1 MREYHKRSVAKA
13 ISWRV
18 VATVTTMA
26 VVFAFTR
33 RVTLAVQVGAVE
45 VIAKLLFYYFHERA
59 WNWIGWGKLQH
70 PLAGLAVSRELE
82 PEHMEEIQRRL
93 EELGYL

>member
-45 VIAKLLFYYFHERA
+45 VIAKLLFYYCHERV

>member
-13 ISWRV
+13 ICWRA
-18 VATVTTMA
+18 VATLTTMA
-26 VVFAFTR
+26 VVFVFTR
-33 RVTLAVQVGAVE
+33 RVALAVQIGAVE
-45 VIAKLLFYYFHERA
+45 VIAKIVFYYVHERVWDA
-59 WNWIGWGKLQH
+59 IGWGKPHH

-82 PEHMEEIQRRL
+82 PEHLEEIKRRL

>member
-1 MREYHKRSVAKA
+1 MREYHKRSVVKA
-13 ISWRV
+13 ICWRA
-18 VATVTTMA
+18 VATLTTMA

-33 RVTLAVQVGAVE
+33 RGTLAIQVGAVE
-45 VIAKLLFYYFHERA
+45 VVAKLVFYYLHERV
-59 WNWIGWGKLQH
+59 WNCIGWGKLQH

-82 PEHMEEIQRRL
+82 PEHMEEIQKRL